1 MARKRFNQDEKEI
14 ITVGAAVEW
23 RNGSHWHP
31 GRVVS
36 EIKTDLGW
44 QYVRVEHTGP
54 TTSTVMRGDTIE
66 VHPGSIRRP
75 VAD

>member
-1 MARKRFNQDEKEI
+1 MARRRFNRDEQRI
-14 ITVGAAVEW
+14 ITVGANVEW
-23 RNGSHWHP
+23 RNGHHWHP

-36 EIKTDLGW
+36 GIKADIGW

-66 VHPGSIRRP
+66 VYPGSIRP
-75 VAD
+75 VTD